1 MSNLTLKKKDDIFIK
16 LTECLDK
23 SSSPNY
29 LDNVPIKARSINYG
43 WVMALKWVLG
53 YDELHKQSDDSVS
66 VITED
71 KDTDALLEDER
82 IAQDEIEKRTRGKS
96 LYINK

>member
-1 MSNLTLKKKDDIFIK
+1 MSNLSLKKKDDIFIK

-23 SSSPNY
+23 SSSSNY

-53 YDELHKQSDDSVS
+53 YDELHKQSEDNDELPKPLPDSF
-66 VITED
+66 
-71 KDTDALLEDER
+71 K
-82 IAQDEIEKRTRGKS
+82 EIDMNT
-96 LYINK
+96 L

>member
-23 SSSPNY
+23 SSSPDLN
-29 LDNVPIKARSINYG
+29 NESRFAINHG

-53 YDELHKQSDDSVS
+53 YDELHKQSDDSVP

-71 KDTDALLEDER
+71 YDESDFD
-82 IAQDEIEKRTRGKS
+82 IDMSK
-96 LYINK
+96 L